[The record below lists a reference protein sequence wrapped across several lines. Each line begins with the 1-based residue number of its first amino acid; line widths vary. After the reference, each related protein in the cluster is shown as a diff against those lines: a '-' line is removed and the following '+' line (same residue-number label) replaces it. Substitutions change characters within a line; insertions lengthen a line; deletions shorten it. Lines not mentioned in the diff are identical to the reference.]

1 MTDIIYE
8 YFKLKPRKTLKKLYD
23 LYLQLLERAY
33 KTWPKNN
40 INKSLNKNF
49 MTFSPSDFGFHN
61 SILNKSKELKFI
73 DFEYFGLDDPV
84 KLIADFLWHPGMTL
98 DEKQK
103 ILFTKN
109 VLTIF
114 NKDEYLRERLNAS
127 FSLYGIRWALI
138 ILNDFLSEKM
148 FLCIQPNL

>member
-1 MTDIIYE
+1 
-8 YFKLKPRKTLKKLYD
+8 
-23 LYLQLLERAY
+23 
-33 KTWPKNN
+33 
-40 INKSLNKNF
+40 

-98 DEKQK
+98 GETQK
-103 ILFTKN
+103 KIFTEN
-109 VLTIF
+109 VLKIF

-138 ILNDFLSEKM
+138 ILNDFLSEKI
-148 FLCIQPNL
+148 FLCVQPNLYKNKRSEIHLNVQLDKSMKIYNNIICNNMECNYAT